1 MQNFWRALRYT
12 WPYRRRLYL
21 SLACSF
27 LVALFW
33 GANLSAIY
41 PALTVLLDGKTLVQW
56 VEDSK
61 KHELE
66 QIKLIKDAI
75 ETVEHTVQ
83 HLEDER
89 RTKPRAGLDA
99 RLAERRGELARRQAE
114 LSSRERKLAWYAW
127 MEPTVRQYTPATPIK
142 TLCLLMA
149 VMIFG
154 VALKGLFD
162 FLQEYLATGVVQ
174 LAIFDL
180 RNHFFRR
187 SLHLDLTHF
196 SEHGTHDLMARGTND
211 LDTLYNG
218 MKALYGKVMMEPLKV
233 VSCLAF
239 AWMFNWRL
247 TLLTIVLFGVAPVVI
262 GSVGRYL
269 KRVSRKNLES
279 VGKIYKI
286 LHESFL
292 GIRVVKAFAMER
304 YERTRLFRENK
315 RYYQQAMKLNRTE
328 AMSSPILEFLSITAI
343 GLAILC
349 GSYLVL
355 TGEKAIWGVKLTDDP
370 IDRSMLLTFYA
381 LIAGMFDPLRKMM
394 SVYGRVQRGVAAA
407 DRVFNAI
414 DRESRVPQKPR
425 APGLPTHRREIEFD
439 SVSFGYLPGR
449 TVLNGVNLRVPFG
462 ETIAL
467 VGPTGCGKTSLIN
480 LLPRFYDPVAGTVR
494 IDGVDV
500 RDVSLKSLRRQ
511 MGIVT
516 QQTLLFD
523 DTIFNNIAYGDRNAD
538 RERVIAAAKA
548 AYAHKFI
555 EDLPHGYE
563 TTIGELG
570 ATLSGGQCQ
579 RIALAR
585 AILRDPPILILDEA
599 TSSLDLESEALIH
612 RALAQFTK
620 GRTTF
625 IVTHRL
631 SVLDI
636 ADRIVVVSNGRV
648 EAVGTQDDLLR
659 ASGTFRRLLD
669 VQAKGA

>member
-1 MQNFWRALRYT
+1 MNNFWRALRYT
-12 WPYRRRLYL
+12 WPYRRRLFL
-21 SLACSF
+21 SLACSL

-41 PALTVLLDGKTLVQW
+41 PVLTVLLDGKTLSEW
-56 VEDSK
+56 VDESE
-61 KHELE
+61 KHELT
-66 QIKLIKDAI
+66 QIARVKGEIDKVSGEVSGI
-75 ETVEHTVQ
+75 EI
-83 HLEDER
+83 DR
-89 RTKPRAGLDA
+89 RADPKTALDGRLSDRRA
-99 RLAERRGELARRQAE
+99 ELARRQAE

-127 MEPTVRQYTPATPIK
+127 FHPVIQNWTPSTPFAT
-142 TLCLLMA
+142 LALLMA
-149 VMIFG
+149 FMILG

-180 RNHFFRR
+180 RNEFFRK
-187 SLHLDLTHF
+187 SLSLDLTQF
-196 SEHGTHDLMARGTND
+196 SEKGTHDLMARGTND
-211 LDTLYNG
+211 LENLYNG
-218 MKALYGKVMMEPLKV
+218 MKALYGKVLMEPLKV

-239 AWMFNWRL
+239 AWLFNWRL
-247 TLLTIVLFGVAPVVI
+247 TLLTIALFGVAPVAI
-262 GSVGRYL
+262 GAVGRYL

-279 VGKIYKI
+279 VGEIYKI
-286 LHESFL
+286 LQESFL
-292 GIRVVKAFAMER
+292 NIRVVKAFAMER
-304 YERTRLFRENK
+304 YERSRLFRENK
-315 RYYQQAMKLNRTE
+315 RLYHQSMKLNRTE
-328 AMSSPILEFLSITAI
+328 ALTSPVLESLAI
-343 GLAILC
+343 GAIALAILC

-355 TGEKAIWGVKLTDDP
+355 SGETAVWGIRLSDDP

-381 LIAGMFDPLRKMM
+381 LIAGMFDPLRKML
-394 SVYGRVQRGVAAA
+394 SVYSRVQRGVAAA
-407 DRVFNAI
+407 DRVFHAL
-414 DRESRVPQKPR
+414 DRESRVPQKPL
-425 APGLPTHRREIEFD
+425 APALPNHSKDIEFD
-439 SVSFGYLPGR
+439 SVSFGYKPGR
-449 TVLNGVNLRVPFG
+449 TVLTGVNLRVEFG
-462 ETIAL
+462 ETVAF

-480 LLPRFYDPVAGTVR
+480 LLPRFYDPVAGGVK
-494 IDGVDV
+494 IDGVDI
-500 RDVSLKSLRRQ
+500 RDVSLRSLRRQ
-511 MGIVT
+511 IGMVT

-523 DTIFNNIAYGDRNAD
+523 DTIFNNIAYGDRGAD
-538 RERVIAAAKA
+538 RDRVIAAAKA

-585 AILRDPPILILDEA
+585 AILRDPAILILDEA

-612 RALAQFTK
+612 RALASFTK

-636 ADRIVVVSNGRV
+636 ADRIVVINHGRI
-648 EAVGTQDDLLR
+648 EAVGSYTDLEK

>member
-1 MQNFWRALRYT
+1 MNNFWRALGYT

-21 SLACSF
+21 SLACSLF
-27 LVALFW
+27 VAILW

-41 PALTVLLDGKTLVQW
+41 PALTVLLDGKTLAQW
-56 VEDSK
+56 IDESQS
-61 KHELE
+61 HELKE
-66 QIKLIKDAI
+66 IQRVKKEIDVVNGDVAKI
-75 ETVEHTVQ
+75 
-83 HLEDER
+83 EDEKR
-89 RTKPRAGLDA
+89 IQHRAELDA
-99 RLAERRGELARRQAE
+99 KLSERRGELARRQSE

-127 MEPTVRQYTPATPIK
+127 FDPVVRNWTPSTAFQ
-142 TLCLLMA
+142 TLALLMG

-174 LAIFDL
+174 LAVFDL
-180 RNHFFRR
+180 RNEYFRKA
-187 SLHLDLTHF
+187 LNLDLTHF

-211 LDTLYNG
+211 LETLYNG
-218 MKALYGKVMMEPLKV
+218 MKALYGKVLMEPLKV

-247 TLLTIVLFGVAPVVI
+247 TLLTIVLFGIAPVVI
-262 GSVGRYL
+262 GSIGRYL
-269 KRVSRKNLES
+269 KRMSRRNLES
-279 VGKIYKI
+279 IGAIYKI

-292 GIRVVKAFAMER
+292 GVRVVKAFAMER
-304 YERTRLFRENK
+304 YERSRLFRENK
-315 RYYQQAMKLNRTE
+315 RYYHQAMKLNRTE
-328 AMSSPILEFLSITAI
+328 ALSSPVLEFLAVSAI
-343 GLAILC
+343 AVAILC

-355 TGEKAIWGVKLTDDP
+355 TQTKTIWGVRLTDDP
-370 IDRSMLLTFYA
+370 IDPSMMLTFYA
-381 LIAGMFDPLRKMM
+381 LIAGMFDPLRKML

-407 DRVFNAI
+407 DRVFHAI

-425 APGLPTHRREIEFD
+425 APTLPKHRKEIEFD
-439 SVSFGYLPGR
+439 SVSFGYKPGR
-449 TVLNGVNLRVPFG
+449 TVLNGVNLRVEFG
-462 ETIAL
+462 ETVAL

-480 LLPRFYDPVAGTVR
+480 LLPRFYDAIAGAVK
-494 IDGVDV
+494 IDGVDI
-500 RDVSLKSLRRQ
+500 RDVSLHSLRRQ
-511 MGIVT
+511 IGMVT

-538 RERVIAAAKA
+538 KERIVEAAKA

-636 ADRIVVVSNGRV
+636 ADRIVVVNNGRI
-648 EAVGTQDDLLR
+648 EAVGTETDLLK
-659 ASGTFRRLLD
+659 ASGTFRRLCD